1 MHASQEPRFR
11 KAGLAALLLVLMPP
25 LLAGLAL
32 PAAARVRSD
41 RERYE
46 ACVNR
51 SGRAPRRALEEAL
64 EWRDRGGGV
73 AAHHCAALALVELR
87 RYGEAAARLE
97 DIADEIASGVPPGG
111 GGPRGGGAVGP
122 GPAMHAAIL
131 AQAGNAWLLAGEAG
145 KAYPAFSD
153 ALGEVEA
160 SSRQEVELRI
170 DRARALAGTGD
181 YEGAVDDLTRAA
193 QIAPLNADVFIYRA
207 SARRAL
213 DLLDLA
219 RRDVET
225 ALDISPGN
233 VYALLERGNL
243 LRLEGDDDGA
253 RADWSK
259 ILAEAPGTPVADV
272 ALANIRRLEFTGA
285 GEADDRTWPDDALSI
300 PPLLLDPAPRSDNAR
315 ED

>member
-1 MHASQEPRFR
+1 MHASQQPRLR
-11 KAGLAALLLVLMPP
+11 KAGLAALLLVLIPP
-25 LLAGLAL
+25 LLTGLAL
-32 PAAARVRSD
+32 PAAAQVRAD

-46 ACVNR
+46 ACVNK

-87 RYGEAAARLE
+87 RYGEAATRLE
-97 DIADEIASGVPPGG
+97 DIAREIAG
-111 GGPRGGGAVGP
+111 GGPRNGGAVGF

-153 ALGEVEA
+153 ALDEVEA
-160 SSRQEVELRI
+160 YSRQEVELRV

-193 QIAPLNADVFIYRA
+193 QIAPLNADVFVYRA

-225 ALDISPGN
+225 ALDIDPGN
-233 VYALLERGNL
+233 VHALLERGNL
-243 LRLEGDDDGA
+243 LRVTGDDDGA

-259 ILAEAPGTPVADV
+259 ILAAAPGTPVADV
-272 ALANIRRLEFTGA
+272 ARANIRRLELTGVDGA
-285 GEADDRTWPDDALSI
+285 DDALSI
-300 PPLLLDPAPRSDNAR
+300 PPLLLDPVPQ
-315 ED
+315 